1 MTFLDS
7 YKKYLMNR
15 GGSTKGSMVQN
26 FIQEANVL
34 MKTNPS
40 YFEVRINDDGSST
53 PSLIIDDS
61 KSEDI
66 KHISLAPGYK
76 LKRGDYIEWD
86 DRTWL
91 TLIVDH
97 QGDIYYRG
105 RMEECNIYLKWIDEF
120 GSIQSYPSI
129 FYFNTRSNFGV
140 FEDKVM
146 TMPDGR
152 RQAALQKN
160 EHTSKIQRGKR
171 FIIGGE
177 AFKVIDYDSVS
188 DKGIV
193 NLSFESDQID
203 PATDNVELGIANY
216 FSDLADYSISILN
229 GDFASIEVNQTLQIN
244 AQVKNKGNI
253 IKDAIVSFSTSDN
266 SIAEINQNGLLTPL
280 QTGSVIVTASFENI
294 FVNINVTITQN
305 ITNNYSVDI
314 LGDDSIV
321 TGRTAR
327 YICQFKNNGIIYHDE
342 SIFHLFSVDGS
353 DTSLASIVEQNP
365 IENTCIIKAGEKVG
379 TIKLQVSNKNG
390 LTVGSTLIQIKPL
403 F

>member
-7 YKKYLMNR
+7 YKKYLVNR

-61 KSEDI
+61 KSENI

-105 RMEECNIYLKWIDEF
+105 RIEECNIYLKWIDEF
-120 GSIQSYPSI
+120 GSIQSHPSV

-152 RQAALQKN
+152 RQAALQK
-160 EHTSKIQRGKR
+160 K
-171 FIIGGE
+171 
-177 AFKVIDYDSVS
+177 
-188 DKGIV
+188 
-193 NLSFESDQID
+193 
-203 PATDNVELGIANY
+203 
-216 FSDLADYSISILN
+216 
-229 GDFASIEVNQTLQIN
+229 
-244 AQVKNKGNI
+244 
-253 IKDAIVSFSTSDN
+253 
-266 SIAEINQNGLLTPL
+266 
-280 QTGSVIVTASFENI
+280 
-294 FVNINVTITQN
+294 
-305 ITNNYSVDI
+305 
-314 LGDDSIV
+314 
-321 TGRTAR
+321 
-327 YICQFKNNGIIYHDE
+327 
-342 SIFHLFSVDGS
+342 
-353 DTSLASIVEQNP
+353 
-365 IENTCIIKAGEKVG
+365 
-379 TIKLQVSNKNG
+379 
-390 LTVGSTLIQIKPL
+390 
-403 F
+403 

>member
-1 MTFLDS
+1 M
-7 YKKYLMNR
+7 
-15 GGSTKGSMVQN
+15 
-26 FIQEANVL
+26 
-34 MKTNPS
+34 S
-40 YFEVRINDDGSST
+40 YFEIQKQRMLADGKTIRDAKVTSTERMIVSSFEDSPTYEEVFINNSLCPFGARIVSDTKNPVIKYIIMNPND
-53 PSLIIDDS
+53 
-61 KSEDI
+61 
-66 KHISLAPGYK
+66 
-76 LKRGDYIEWD
+76 
-86 DRTWL
+86 
-91 TLIVDH
+91 TL
-97 QGDIYYRG
+97 QAGDIIKRKNNSIWICTAIDPNAVYTKG
-105 RMEECNIYLKWIDEF
+105 FIEECNIYLKWIDEL
-120 GSIQSYPSI
+120 GLLQSHPSI

-140 FEDKVM
+140 SEDKVM

-152 RQAALQKN
+152 RQTALQKN
-160 EHTSKIQRGKR
+160 EHTSKIRRGRR

-177 AFKVIDYDSVS
+177 AFKVIDCDSVS
-188 DKGIV
+188 DKGMV

-203 PATDNVELGIANY
+203 PAIDNTELGIANY
-216 FSDLADYSISILN
+216 KDTANYSIEILN

-253 IKDAIVSFSTSDN
+253 IKDAIVSFSTDN

-294 FVNINVTITQN
+294 FANINVTITQN
-305 ITNNYSVDI
+305 TTNNYSVDI

-342 SIFHLFSVDGS
+342 SIFHLFSDDGS
-353 DTSLASIVEQNP
+353 DTTLASIVEQNP